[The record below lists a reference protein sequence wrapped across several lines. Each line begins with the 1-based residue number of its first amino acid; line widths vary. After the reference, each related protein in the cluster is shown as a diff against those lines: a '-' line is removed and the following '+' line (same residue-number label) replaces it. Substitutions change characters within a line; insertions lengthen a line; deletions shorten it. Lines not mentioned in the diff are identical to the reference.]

1 MRRKLPA
8 KLRITRPL
16 PVTRPAAALLGIIA
30 ILFQAIL
37 FAWHHHAHS
46 LPLPELSAVGSVVV
60 AGGDPVLPSADDDCQ
75 ICFALGHHPATAV
88 DFFAAHSADLEPLP
102 LLSAAAVPH
111 FLPFYLLFRSRAPP
125 RA

>member
-1 MRRKLPA
+1 MRRKLLA

-16 PVTRPAAALLGIIA
+16 PVTRQAAALLGII
-30 ILFQAIL
+30 AIL

>member
-46 LPLPELSAVGSVVV
+46 FPLPELSAVGSVVV
-60 AGGDPVLPSADDDCQ
+60 AGGDPVLPSADAARRWYRSDEYQ
-75 ICFALGHHPATAV
+75 AV
-88 DFFAAHSADLEPLP
+88 LKIR
-102 LLSAAAVPH
+102 LSASHGRVFSVEGTEISSAVPVAGLDGGAGH
-111 FLPFYLLFRSRAPP
+111 
-125 RA
+125 